1 MPFSDITATFSPLLL
16 FALGYLVC
24 LATPGPTFVMIVGI
38 ALMRGW
44 RACLP
49 VGLGVTA
56 GSICLAILVYG
67 FVDLLPDAAVV
78 DRVAR
83 GVSGVLFL
91 YIGWRTLRMRHVFDL
106 KAPTNSDFHLGFS
119 TAFLNPTTGTF
130 FIGHFLAHKATATL
144 EHGALALVLVFIIS
158 VVRNSLVAVAFG
170 IWRVQASGGWM
181 VTAVTWSAGGLM
193 GLFGV
198 LALASLVH

>member
-1 MPFSDITATFSPLLL
+1 MWFPDVTATSSPLLL

-24 LATPGPTFVMIVGI
+24 LATPGPNFIMIAGI
-38 ALMRGW
+38 ALLRGW

-49 VGLGVTA
+49 VCLGVTA
-56 GSICLAILVYG
+56 GSICLAVLVYG

-91 YIGWRTLRMRHVFDL
+91 YIAWRTLRMRPMVEL

-130 FIGHFLAHKATATL
+130 FIGHFLAHKATASL
-144 EHGALALVLVFIIS
+144 DYAALALLLVLLISIVRSGII
-158 VVRNSLVAVAFG
+158 AAAFG
-170 IWRVQASGGWM
+170 IWRVKASGGWLAR
-181 VTAVTWSAGGLM
+181 AVTWSAGGLM
-193 GLFGV
+193 AVFGGLS
-198 LALASLVH
+198 LASLVH